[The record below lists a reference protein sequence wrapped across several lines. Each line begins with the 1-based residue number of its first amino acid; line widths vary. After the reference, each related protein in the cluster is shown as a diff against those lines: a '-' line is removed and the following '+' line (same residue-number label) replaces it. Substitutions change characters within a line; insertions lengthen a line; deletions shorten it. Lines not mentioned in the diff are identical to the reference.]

1 MSPEPLSSAIMHW
14 ERVNKVFG
22 KRFMRLLD
30 RFFKFV
36 ITARLPHR
44 QMCDGRRHQQCTIQC
59 PLHSTIV
66 KEDEESFVL
75 FSQIMFHIL
84 NMMICIDMIL
94 LDNQLQCLI
103 CIVIIDLSNT
113 YVSTAALICN
123 LLVMSMS
130 YSWIKLKLKVLLFP
144 TTR

>member
-14 ERVNKVFG
+14 ERVNKVFE

-36 ITARLPHR
+36 ITTRLPHR
-44 QMCDGRRHQQCTIQC
+44 QMCDGRRHQQRTIQC

-75 FSQIMFHIL
+75 FSQTMFHIL

-94 LDNQLQCLI
+94 LDNQL
-103 CIVIIDLSNT
+103 
-113 YVSTAALICN
+113 
-123 LLVMSMS
+123 
-130 YSWIKLKLKVLLFP
+130 
-144 TTR
+144 